1 MFRKALKYYI
11 IGLLVVLIG
20 GIALFEF
27 ACRSVT
33 ERHFPGFSI
42 TKESSI
48 SDGFYVSSYLP
59 ENVNYIV
66 PNSNDTISFD
76 TAWLEHNYKVEER
89 FGLCFLEH
97 KVKNNDFHFS
107 LPLTTTSSHDSGY
120 RFTMKPVSRSSYLL
134 YKEGEFFQNSF
145 VVDFPTVQDTI
156 RVIVSNN
163 ASDTT
168 TSTALSDT
176 LSFIRLKNGR

>member
-11 IGLLVVLIG
+11 VGLLVVLIG

-33 ERHFPGFSI
+33 ERHFPGFST

-66 PNSNDTISFD
+66 PNRRDTISFD
-76 TAWLEHNYKVEER
+76 TAWLEHNWKVVER
-89 FGLCFLEH
+89 FGLCLLEH

-107 LPLTTTSSHDSGY
+107 VPLMTTASHDSGY
-120 RFTMKPVSRSSYLL
+120 RFTMKPLSQSSYLL
-134 YKEGEFFQNSF
+134 YTEGEFFQNSF
-145 VVDFPTVQDTI
+145 ITDFPTVQDTI
-156 RVIVSNN
+156 KVIVSNT
-163 ASDTT
+163 ASDTSLS
-168 TSTALSDT
+168 TSFSDT